1 LRPASIFGAATDF
14 HTNKP
19 ILFLSSMNRSRRN
32 FIKTLAT
39 VGAATVL
46 PSRLRADALSAD
58 GLFPAVPNFH
68 TSSRASVMIS
78 GGTIT
83 RDGKF
88 LPAVR
93 AAHKLHFGDRRK
105 ILLILHAS
113 EPYRRD
119 SDEKKLKALFAEDHY
134 EVESLNHVAGEE
146 ALARIASAEAFFV
159 GGGETFLL
167 LRTLMETGQL
177 TAIRERVLAGVPYN
191 GSSAGANVAGPV
203 IGTTNDFPVVDV
215 PTRASLGIFPAV
227 INPHHPAA
235 TDKEYPGRVGKV
247 KIYCRLN
254 PAETVL
260 GMSNGSVARL
270 HGGRITIEHG
280 PMFYYH
286 GTESRELP
294 EGVSP
299 ELTALLG

>member
-1 LRPASIFGAATDF
+1 
-14 HTNKP
+14 
-19 ILFLSSMNRSRRN
+19 MNTSRRN

-39 VGAATVL
+39 AGAVATFPACL
-46 PSRLRADALSAD
+46 HTENASKD
-58 GLFPAVPNFH
+58 GLYRAAPNFH
-68 TSSRASVMIS
+68 TSAQASVLIS

-83 RDGKF
+83 KDGKF

-93 AAHKLHFGDRRK
+93 AAHLRHYGERKK
-105 ILLILHAS
+105 ILLVLHAS
-113 EPYRRD
+113 EPTRRD
-119 SDEKKLKALFAEDHY
+119 SDEAKLKAIFALDGFQA
-134 EVESLNHVAGEE
+134 ESLHHWSGDE
-146 ALARIASAEAFFV
+146 ARAKIAEAEAFFV

-167 LRTLMETGQL
+167 LRTLIDTGQQEL
-177 TAIRERVLAGVPYN
+177 IRARVLAGVPYN
-191 GSSAGANVAGPV
+191 GSSAGANIAGPV

-215 PTRASLGIFPAV
+215 PTRAALGIFPAV

-235 TDKEYPGRVGKV
+235 TDPDFAGRVGKV

-270 HGGRITIEHG
+270 HQGKVTIEHG

-286 GTESRELP
+286 GAEERQLL
-294 EGVSP
+294 EGSCP
-299 ELTALLG
+299 ELTALVKG